1 MKYLFILAISFML
14 FTSCDTIENKYS
26 EINPVGASKIENIT
40 INGNQVKV
48 TTSYGTPT
56 PCWYYYKTES
66 QNFRDTFISKVFA
79 KYDGEMCIQ
88 ITGSFNHEETVLFA
102 GSGNKTL
109 RFWQNDSTYLD
120 TTITL
125 Q

>member
-1 MKYLFILAISFML
+1 MKILFFVAVFISL
-14 FTSCDTIENKYS
+14 LNSCDTNENDYS
-26 EINPVGASKIENIT
+26 EVRPFGAHKIENIQ

-56 PCWYYYKTES
+56 PCWYYFKTES

-79 KYDGEMCIQ
+79 KYDGDVCVQ
-88 ITGSFNHEETVLFA
+88 VTGSFNHEETILFT

-120 TTITL
+120 TTITI

>member
-1 MKYLFILAISFML
+1 M
-14 FTSCDTIENKYS
+14 
-26 EINPVGASKIENIT
+26 GAASIDKIR
-40 INGNQVKV
+40 INGNEVKV
-48 TTSYGTPT
+48 TTTYVTPN

-88 ITGSFNHEETVLFA
+88 MLGSFNHEETILFT

-109 RFWQNDSTYLD
+109 KFWQNDSTYLD
-120 TTITL
+120 TTITI

>member
-1 MKYLFILAISFML
+1 MKFLFLVAISGFL
-14 FTSCDTIENKYS
+14 LNACDTNENDYS
-26 EINPVGASKIENIT
+26 EVKPFAVSKIENIQ

-48 TTSYGTPT
+48 TTSYGIPT

-79 KYDGEMCIQ
+79 KYDGEMCIEV
-88 ITGSFNHEETVLFA
+88 IGSFNHEETISFS
-102 GSGNKTL
+102 GNGNKTL

-120 TTITL
+120 TVIVI

>member
-1 MKYLFILAISFML
+1 MKSLFILTISFLL
-14 FTSCDTIENKYS
+14 FNTCDTNETDYS
-26 EINPVGASKIENIT
+26 VINPVGASKIEKIQ

-48 TTSYGTPT
+48 TATYGTPT

-66 QNFRDTFISKVFA
+66 QNFRNTFISKVFA

-88 ITGSFNHEETVLFA
+88 VTGSFSHDETILFVE
-102 GSGNKTL
+102 SGNKIL

-120 TTITL
+120 TIITI

>member
-1 MKYLFILAISFML
+1 MKYLFLVAISVFL
-14 FTSCDTIENKYS
+14 FNACDTNENDYS
-26 EINPVGASKIENIT
+26 EIKPFGAASIDKIQ
-40 INGNQVKV
+40 INGNEVKV
-48 TTSYGTPT
+48 TTTYGTPT

-66 QNFRDTFISKVFA
+66 QNFRDTFISKVYA

-88 ITGSFNHEETVLFA
+88 VTGSFKHEETILFV

-120 TTITL
+120 TTITI

>member
-1 MKYLFILAISFML
+1 MKYLFLIAISFSF
-14 FTSCDTIENKYS
+14 FTACDTNENDYS
-26 EINPVGASKIENIT
+26 EIRAFGAHKIENIQ

-48 TTSYGTPT
+48 ITAYGTPT

-79 KYDGEMCIQ
+79 KYDGETCLQ
-88 ITGSFNHEETVLFA
+88 VTGSFIHEETILFT

-120 TTITL
+120 TVIVI

>member
-14 FTSCDTIENKYS
+14 FTSCDTTENKYS

-88 ITGSFNHEETVLFA
+88 VTGSFNHEETVLFV

-120 TTITL
+120 TTITI

>member
-1 MKYLFILAISFML
+1 MRYLFFITFSFL
-14 FTSCDTIENKYS
+14 IFNGCDTNENDYS
-26 EINPVGASKIENIT
+26 EIKPFGARKIESIQ

-56 PCWYYYKTES
+56 PCWYYYKTEA

-79 KYDGEMCIQ
+79 KYDGETCLQ
-88 ITGSFNHEETVLFA
+88 VTGSFNHEETVLFS

-109 RFWQNDSTYLD
+109 KFWQNDSTYLD
-120 TTITL
+120 TTITI

>member
-1 MKYLFILAISFML
+1 MKKLFLITILFSL
-14 FTSCDTIENKYS
+14 FYSCDTNETDNSMIQ
-26 EINPVGASKIENIT
+26 PFGAAKIDSIQ

-66 QNFRDTFISKVFA
+66 ENFRDSFISKVFG
-79 KYDGEMCIQ
+79 KYDGQPCIEV
-88 ITGSFNHEETVLFA
+88 TGSFSHEETVLFS

-120 TTITL
+120 TTITI

>member
-1 MKYLFILAISFML
+1 MKSLFLIAISILL
-14 FTSCDTIENKYS
+14 FNSCNVSENDHS
-26 EINPVGASKIENIT
+26 EIRSLGAASIDKIL
-40 INGNQVKV
+40 INGNEVKV
-48 TTSYGTPT
+48 TTTYYTPN

-66 QNFRDTFISKVFA
+66 QNFRDTFISKVFG

-88 ITGSFNHEETVLFA
+88 MLGSFNHEETVLFT

-109 RFWQNDSTYLD
+109 KFWQNDSTYLD
-120 TTITL
+120 TTITI